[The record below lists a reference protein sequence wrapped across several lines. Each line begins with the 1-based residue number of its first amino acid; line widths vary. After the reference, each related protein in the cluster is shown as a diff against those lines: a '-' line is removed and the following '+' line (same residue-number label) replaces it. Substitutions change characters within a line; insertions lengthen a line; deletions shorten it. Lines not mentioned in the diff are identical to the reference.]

1 MIVLQNSIAVA
12 VEECG
17 TEVAGG
23 VQSMD
28 VPEQSAIASENGEK
42 GEETIAQ
49 RIVYG

>member
-1 MIVLQNSIAVA
+1 MLQNSRAVA
-12 VEECG
+12 AEEYG
-17 TEVAGG
+17 TEVAGR

-42 GEETIAQ
+42 GEKTIAQ